1 MVRKKSKFTTLV
13 VIIDIN
19 LICKILGKNLTM
31 SKKSIIGKVI
41 DLKDMESVDTEY
53 YNSLLWIKE
62 NDPAE
67 LDLEFQVEEE
77 QFGTMISK
85 ELKPGGA
92 KISVTNE
99 NKDEYIRLVVHWRF
113 VSRIQQQMD
122 AFLAGFNELVPLN
135 HLKIF
140 DEGELELLMC
150 GIGSIDVKDWKH
162 NTVYKVSMSEHFGF

>member
-1 MVRKKSKFTTLV
+1 
-13 VIIDIN
+13 
-19 LICKILGKNLTM
+19 
-31 SKKSIIGKVI
+31 
-41 DLKDMESVDTEY
+41 MESVDTEY

-77 QFGTMISK
+77 QFGTMFSK

-162 NTVYKVSMSEHFGF
+162 NTVYKVLFCLNPIRAAPRALLSRIY

>member
-1 MVRKKSKFTTLV
+1 
-13 VIIDIN
+13 
-19 LICKILGKNLTM
+19 
-31 SKKSIIGKVI
+31 
-41 DLKDMESVDTEY
+41 MESVDTEY

-122 AFLAGFNELVPLN
+122 AFLSGFNELVPLN

-162 NTVYKVSMSEHFGF
+162 NTVYKVRHVNYWLDCSLEGAYCQKIDPIFKSKNLSFINFRVITILIIS

>member
-1 MVRKKSKFTTLV
+1 
-13 VIIDIN
+13 
-19 LICKILGKNLTM
+19 
-31 SKKSIIGKVI
+31 
-41 DLKDMESVDTEY
+41 MESVDTEY

-122 AFLAGFNELVPLN
+122 AFLSGFNELVPLN

-162 NTVYKVSMSEHFGF
+162 NTVYKVRHVNYLAAPNLECSKLKIDPIFKSKNLSFINFRVITILIIS